1 MEEIFIPISFFAMV
15 AAIVIAPKYFRS
27 RDRARLL
34 DTLRVA
40 YDRGQPVPPDLIE
53 SLTLAESVKAESPYR
68 DLRSGL
74 ILIAVALAFVALG
87 SAIGYFQGE
96 DHAWVIAAVGAFP
109 GFIGLALVAL
119 WFARRERSGV
129 AGV

>member
-1 MEEIFIPISFFAMV
+1 MEAILIPISFFAMV

-53 SLTLAESVKAESPYR
+53 SLSFAEAQKVESPYR

-74 ILIAVALAFVALG
+74 ILIAVALAFVVLG
-87 SAIGYFQGE
+87 SAIGYFEGE
-96 DHAWVIAAVGAFP
+96 HEAWVISAIGAFP

-119 WFARRERSGV
+119 WFARRSRVGSTGV
-129 AGV
+129 